1 MSRGASAELAR
12 NGGAVTPTQ
21 EDAYIDEKG
30 RTRWRKNDALGD
42 RLAELHDF
50 LVIGGYP
57 ETHAARYRQLARLI
71 SRHPERIDKI
81 HEEGRLD
88 EIPGIGDGVAVIIGE
103 YVDTGTSTKF
113 EEFARETPPSVLE
126 LLLVPGIGVKTAR
139 TLYGDHG
146 LDSLT
151 ALKQALD
158 DGRLRGMSRMGP
170 KMLLAI
176 GQTTLP
182 LRQS

>member
-1 MSRGASAELAR
+1 M
-12 NGGAVTPTQ
+12 PTQ

-30 RTRWRKNDALGD
+30 RTSWRQNDALGD
-42 RLAELHDF
+42 KLAELHDF

-71 SRHPERIDKI
+71 SRYPERVDTI
-81 HEEGRLD
+81 HEEGRLAD
-88 EIPGIGDGVAVIIGE
+88 IAGVGGSVAVIIGE

-113 EEFARETPPSVLE
+113 EEFAQETPPSVLE

-146 LDSLT
+146 LDSLA

-158 DGRLRGMSRMGP
+158 DGRLQGIGRMGP
-170 KMLLAI
+170 KTLQAI

-182 LRQS
+182 